1 MVNDTSHGFF
11 PSTRGLWQGDH
22 LSPLLFIIVME
33 ALSRML
39 ERAVERGFLSGFLV
53 GKSNGIE
60 LMISK
65 LLFADDTLIFCGA
78 DPN

>member
-1 MVNDTSHGFF
+1 
-11 PSTRGLWQGDH
+11 
-22 LSPLLFIIVME
+22 
-33 ALSRML
+33 ML
-39 ERAVERGFLSGFLV
+39 ERAVERDFLSGFLV